1 MSPFEID
8 MLEFAAEW
16 APYGG
21 NDEAAFLR
29 FGLTPDQFHRRLTHL
44 LASPAART
52 LDNATAARLRQQCA
66 DRVGRRS
73 GR

>member
-1 MSPFEID
+1 MRPVDID

-21 NDEAAFLR
+21 NPEAAFLR

-44 LASPAART
+44 LTTPAAHT
-52 LDNATAARLRQQCA
+52 LHPTTRALLHAQCA
-66 DRVGRRS
+66 AS
-73 GR
+73 TSP